1 MSTISTTLAVLDM
14 AMAAMEVA
22 TRANALLNKA
32 RAEGREVTD
41 AELQTLIDDNK
52 ARRAAWDE
60 AKK

>member
-14 AMAAMEVA
+14 AMAAIEVA
-22 TRANALLNKA
+22 TRANALYNKA

-41 AELQTLIDDNK
+41 EEFQALVDENK